1 MFQFRFTHK
10 KYDDRYVGVLP
21 GSTPG
26 MVAFAYEAPSKGGQ
40 VYERTEEEFK
50 RLFSKL

>member
-10 KYDDRYVGVLP
+10 KYDGQCVGVLP
-21 GSTPG
+21 CSNPG
-26 MVAFAYEAPSKGGQ
+26 MVAFAYEALVKGGK
-40 VYERTEEEFK
+40 VYERPEDEFQ